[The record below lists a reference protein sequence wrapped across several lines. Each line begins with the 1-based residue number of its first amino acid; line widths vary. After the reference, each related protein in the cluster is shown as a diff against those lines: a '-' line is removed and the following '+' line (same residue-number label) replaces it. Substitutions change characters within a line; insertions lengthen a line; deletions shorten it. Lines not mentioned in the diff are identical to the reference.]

1 MYQEGYPARTIRYMA
16 AVTAVL
22 VGSVVLK
29 AVFVRRGTGILFE
42 DTGEVCQRGEPQIH
56 ADRGRGLILFLDK
69 KMTYMH
75 GCAII
80 VKGDDYG
87 KEIRN

>member
-1 MYQEGYPARTIRYMA
+1 MLQAKEDLPAILREGPFYFTKNRWCFDSFPRSQHQRFYYCKKVEFH
-16 AVTAVL
+16 AVAYV
-22 VGSVVLK
+22 
-29 AVFVRRGTGILFE
+29 
-42 DTGEVCQRGEPQIH
+42 
-56 ADRGRGLILFLDK
+56 ILFLDK

-87 KEIRN
+87 KEI